1 MYYYLDC
8 SVRYT
13 RNANCILIMLQIKF
27 NKNLFY

>member
-1 MYYYLDC
+1 M
-8 SVRYT
+8 